1 MKQLILIL
9 SLLSLLLFGAWG
21 CSERSEQSAETVGKK
36 ATDTVATDQAGL
48 IDTEEAKEK
57 AKKIFEEL
65 KVTPQGETEKTK
77 GSD

>member
-21 CSERSEQSAETVGKK
+21 CSERTEQSAETVGKK

-48 IDTEEAKEK
+48 IDTEAAKEK

-65 KVTPQGETEKTK
+65 KVTPQSETEKTK

>member
-9 SLLSLLLFGAWG
+9 SFLSLLLFGASG
-21 CSERSEQSAETVGKK
+21 CSEKSEQSAETVEKK
-36 ATDTVATDQAGL
+36 ATKTVATDQAGL
-48 IDTEEAKEK
+48 MDTEKAKEK

-65 KVTPQGETEKTK
+65 KVTPQSETEETK

>member
-9 SLLSLLLFGAWG
+9 SFLSLLLFGASG
-21 CSERSEQSAETVGKK
+21 CSEKSEQSAETVEKK
-36 ATDTVATDQAGL
+36 ATDTVAMDQAGL

>member
-9 SLLSLLLFGAWG
+9 SILSLLLFGAWA
-21 CSERSEQSAETVGKK
+21 CSERSEQSAETVEKK
-36 ATDTVATDQAGL
+36 STKPVATDQAGL
-48 IDTEEAKEK
+48 IDTEQAKEK